1 MTALVAILSCGW
13 SVTLSVHA
21 TVDAVKKLQDSG
33 VDAFPVSKYDLE
45 TEELY
50 EMNSESRQ
58 LLVLLC

>member
-1 MTALVAILSCGW
+1 M
-13 SVTLSVHA
+13 TLSVHA

-50 EMNSESRQ
+50 EMNSESQQ